1 MDADSRVRRLLD
13 ELLDSEQTPEAVCR
27 DCPELLS
34 EVRERW
40 RRKLAC
46 DAELDAMF
54 PTPECSSPLGGPP
67 ETPFSGNVHRDSR
80 S

>member
-34 EVRERW
+34 EVRRALAAKTRL
-40 RRKLAC
+40 RR
-46 DAELDAMF
+46 
-54 PTPECSSPLGGPP
+54 
-67 ETPFSGNVHRDSR
+67 
-80 S
+80 